1 MDIIPTCCEQFTQ
14 CSSTKSYLSKKI
26 REEGVDNNLITAEV
40 LGKALALVKRK
51 KHDNTYSLS
60 CYNTIRIKRF
70 LFARKSILFC
80 CIIEWAFSQ
89 RICLMLLLFSFIEI
103 FIGLFAYFVLN
114 SFAVI
119 ILSSFIYYTAF
130 IFCGS
135 SSSTRSSSKELSSS
149 SALFVPLL
157 TLFSRLT
164 VIQV

>member
-51 KHDNTYSLS
+51 KLDNTYSLS

-80 CIIEWAFSQ
+80 CIIEWTFLQ
-89 RICLMLLLFSFIEI
+89 RICLMLLLCSFIEI
-103 FIGLFAYFVLN
+103 FIGLFAYFVLS

-119 ILSSFIYYTAF
+119 ILLTLLAYFSYSVL
-130 IFCGS
+130 
-135 SSSTRSSSKELSSS
+135 SSTTLLSYSV
-149 SALFVPLL
+149 ALHLQHVLL
-157 TLFSRLT
+157 LKSFLHRRHYSFHY
-164 VIQV
+164 